1 MVEMKCPACG
11 AEGRA
16 PKDKI
21 NTRLV
26 CKKCLRVFHLTPSGR
41 AVIGEPPQQVVAPVK
56 AADPTEKLEI
66 ALNFEW
72 LGGIIRALMSP
83 KASSGTRTFARI
95 KRWTS
100 SRSAPASTSF
110 SGGMISPS

>member
-1 MVEMKCPACG
+1 MIEMKCPACG

-41 AVIGEPPQQVVAPVK
+41 AVIGEPPQAAVAPVK
-56 AADPTEKLEI
+56 AVDPTEKIEL

-72 LGGIIRALMSP
+72 LGGIKRVVTSP
-83 KASSGTRTFARI
+83 KVLAVV
-95 KRWTS
+95 
-100 SRSAPASTSF
+100 
-110 SGGMISPS
+110 GGLLVVAAGYYVGVTLP